1 MKLRIG
7 GLEKTKAELIEAV
20 EWPIKDRKMFTDMGI
35 RPPRGVLLY
44 GPPGTGKTLLAKA
57 VATESEANFIS
68 VKGPELLNK
77 WVGESEKAVR
87 EIFKKAKQVA
97 PAVIFF
103 DEIDS
108 IAGTRQ
114 GGGGARA
121 SESVVNQILTEIDG
135 VEELSDVVVL
145 AATNR
150 PELVDT
156 ALLRPGRF
164 DRHLLVSPPNVDA
177 RVEIFKVHT
186 KEVPLAKEVSLNNLA
201 KDTEGYS
208 GADIEAVVRE
218 AAMIVLRE
226 IKEGKKTKGVVTKKH
241 FTEALK
247 KVKPSLSKLE
257 LNKYREALESASLAT
272 TRNGPSYM
280 G

>member
-1 MKLRIG
+1 
-7 GLEKTKAELIEAV
+7 
-20 EWPIKDRKMFTDMGI
+20 MGI
-35 RPPRGVLLY
+35 RPPRGILLY

-108 IAGTRQ
+108 IAGAR
-114 GGGGARA
+114 GGREGSKV

-135 VEELSDVVVL
+135 VEELSDVVVI

-150 PELVDT
+150 PELVDA

-164 DRHLLVSPPNVDA
+164 DRHLLVSPPNKAA
-177 RVEIFKVHT
+177 RIEILKVHT
-186 KEVPLAKEVSLNNLA
+186 NEVPLAKEVSLDSLA

-208 GADIEAVVRE
+208 GADIEAFVRE

-226 IKEGKKTKGVVTKKH
+226 IKEGKKGKGQVTKKH
-241 FTEALK
+241 FSEALK

-257 LNKYREALESASLAT
+257 LDKYREALEAASVAAPK
-272 TRNGPSYM
+272 NGPSYM